1 MSSIKFNDGK
11 PLTEDEIRAAA
22 ASPIKTSMVWTD
34 DELQANWAGAY
45 AYYKGTAPG
54 PTAANTS
61 SVIST
66 DVSDAV
72 EWMLPS
78 VLKPLVESPDVVRFD
93 PVNPEDE
100 EQAAT
105 ESDYVHHTFM
115 KRCNGFLKLYC
126 HVKDALLLK
135 NAVFCTYWDEGV
147 TSRKESYENLTDIE
161 LVLLLNPADGSTV
174 TVVSQESREEP
185 VTDPLTGEPIP
196 GQVQTLHSGE
206 VRRFNP
212 RGQPVV
218 ENCEP
223 ECFRV
228 TMEHGSIDLTDAR
241 WCAYLMTKTRAE
253 LLAYGYAEGKIDEIP
268 RGSARYGDNYVR
280 YEREDV
286 ERSDNS
292 VEGGTNE
299 TGDPSQDRFD
309 ITRVYLTLDADGD
322 GYEEK
327 YLVVL
332 GGADESVL
340 LDYYEVPENPFSAST
355 PFIAAHKFYGY
366 SLFDKLKRLAD
377 HKTKVLRMLED
388 NLDLANNP
396 RKKVT
401 RGQADLDDLLV
412 SQVGGLWRVDAQD
425 AVTEVPTPVISQ
437 QAQQLL
443 DYYDKMRSE
452 RSGLDPN
459 AQSISKV
466 MPDESMNHAMERVL
480 SMKEELVGL
489 VIRVFAETGVKDMF
503 IKLRNL
509 MIRYGPKEELVKLR
523 NKWVTINPSN
533 WVDRTST
540 TIVVGLGTGDR
551 IKKMQG
557 LSQVFAIQQQIAQGG
572 MMGILISPE
581 RMQHTVNEMIRT
593 WGLGDPDDFILPGMK
608 YLEDPRNQTTPRAQE
623 MIRAYQLQQQQ
634 QKQAQEMEMAQQQ
647 AQAQLQQSLLQTN
660 LQIEQMRGEA
670 KVMEAQIKAQT
681 ADKDRMAEMQRAIE
695 ELRLQWAELRAT
707 ETVNEDKLVLETA
720 KVAVQDRKQA
730 KEMSES
736 DSDGDDE

>member
-1 MSSIKFNDGK
+1 
-11 PLTEDEIRAAA
+11 
-22 ASPIKTSMVWTD
+22 
-34 DELQANWAGAY
+34 
-45 AYYKGTAPG
+45 
-54 PTAANTS
+54 
-61 SVIST
+61 
-66 DVSDAV
+66 
-72 EWMLPS
+72 
-78 VLKPLVESPDVVRFD
+78 
-93 PVNPEDE
+93 
-100 EQAAT
+100 
-105 ESDYVHHTFM
+105 
-115 KRCNGFLKLYC
+115 
-126 HVKDALLLK
+126 
-135 NAVFCTYWDEGV
+135 
-147 TSRKESYENLTDIE
+147 
-161 LVLLLNPADGSTV
+161 
-174 TVVSQESREEP
+174 
-185 VTDPLTGEPIP
+185 
-196 GQVQTLHSGE
+196 
-206 VRRFNP
+206 
-212 RGQPVV
+212 
-218 ENCEP
+218 
-223 ECFRV
+223 
-228 TMEHGSIDLTDAR
+228 
-241 WCAYLMTKTRAE
+241 
-253 LLAYGYAEGKIDEIP
+253 
-268 RGSARYGDNYVR
+268 
-280 YEREDV
+280 
-286 ERSDNS
+286 
-292 VEGGTNE
+292 
-299 TGDPSQDRFD
+299 
-309 ITRVYLTLDADGD
+309 
-322 GYEEK
+322 
-327 YLVVL
+327 
-332 GGADESVL
+332 
-340 LDYYEVPENPFSAST
+340 
-355 PFIAAHKFYGY
+355 
-366 SLFDKLKRLAD
+366 
-377 HKTKVLRMLED
+377 
-388 NLDLANNP
+388 
-396 RKKVT
+396 
-401 RGQADLDDLLV
+401 
-412 SQVGGLWRVDAQD
+412 
-425 AVTEVPTPVISQ
+425 
-437 QAQQLL
+437 
-443 DYYDKMRSE
+443 
-452 RSGLDPN
+452 
-459 AQSISKV
+459 
-466 MPDESMNHAMERVL
+466 MNHAMERVL

-623 MIRAYQLQQQQ
+623 MMRAYQLQQQQ